1 MLLNFG
7 ILLVALIIYL
17 VCNPGSVSAFIE
29 NGANGV
35 KEYNEQNVKIK
46 FVKLFEINVKNLL
59 PKAIPKMN
67 AKLFCFIMM
76 IGLGKMVL
84 VLNPNLDIS

>member
-35 KEYNEQNVKIK
+35 KEYNEQKREGYSENECKTI
-46 FVKLFEINVKNLL
+46 LFHYDDWLRQN
-59 PKAIPKMN
+59 
-67 AKLFCFIMM
+67 
-76 IGLGKMVL
+76 GLGAK
-84 VLNPNLDIS
+84 SQFRY

>member
-35 KEYNEQNVKIK
+35 KEYNEQKREDKIREA
-46 FVKLFEINVKNLL
+46 V
-59 PKAIPKMN
+59 
-67 AKLFCFIMM
+67 
-76 IGLGKMVL
+76 
-84 VLNPNLDIS
+84 